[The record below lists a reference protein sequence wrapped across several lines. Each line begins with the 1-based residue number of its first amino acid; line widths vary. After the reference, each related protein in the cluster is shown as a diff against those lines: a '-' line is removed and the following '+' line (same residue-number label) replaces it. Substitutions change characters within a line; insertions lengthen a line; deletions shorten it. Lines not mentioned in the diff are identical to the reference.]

1 MPKTLT
7 RRQRR
12 IRFPVS
18 VPMDEPDLDVIDRA
32 AAIREESRASYIRRV
47 MLREARADIRDMERK
62 QQDAGSAVSAV
73 A

>member
-1 MPKTLT
+1 MPKTLA

-18 VPMDEPDLDVIDRA
+18 VPMGETDLEVIDRA
-32 AAIREESRASYIRRV
+32 AAIRDESRASYIRRV
-47 MLREARADIRDMERK
+47 MLREANAELRELERK
-62 QQDAGSAVSAV
+62 AAAQSQQV